1 MRAVSVF
8 NATGLIVK
16 SWPLALA
23 FLLAACGQGAQGDL
37 QASQDPNILM
47 GRAALS
53 GGAPALALNAGATVL
68 KQHPGDPDGL
78 ALQAD
83 ALSAMGRGAEAVPVY
98 RQLLALDPKSV
109 NAHIGL
115 GRVLLA
121 TDAAAAET
129 EFLAVL
135 AVAPDTAIAA
145 NDLGIARDLQG
156 HHEDAQIAYRRALG
170 LAPSLQAAS
179 INLALSLSV
188 SGHAA
193 EAVPMLRPLAEAPGA
208 DAKLRQNLAVAL
220 AMSGQR
226 KSAEQLLSRD
236 MPPQEVQIALD
247 HFVALAPQQ

>member
-1 MRAVSVF
+1 MSVSK
-8 NATGLIVK
+8 AGLMAK
-16 SWPLALA
+16 SWPIALAL
-23 FLLAACGQGAQGDL
+23 LLAACGHVPGDQ
-37 QASQDPNILM
+37 QASQDPNIRM

-53 GGAPALALNAGATVL
+53 GGAPTLALNAGATVL
-68 KQHPGDPDGL
+68 KEHPRDPDGL

-83 ALSAMGRGAEAVPVY
+83 ALSAMGRGAEAIPVY
-98 RQLLALDPKSV
+98 RQLLAIDPKSV

-135 AVAPDTAIAA
+135 ATAPDTAIAA

-156 HHEDAQIAYRRALG
+156 HHGDAQIAYRRALG
-170 LAPSLQAAS
+170 LAPSMQAAS
-179 INLALSLSV
+179 VNLALSLSV

-193 EAVPMLRPLAEAPGA
+193 EAVPMLRPLAEAPNA
-208 DAKLRQNLAVAL
+208 DAKVRQNLAVAL

-226 KSAEQLLSRD
+226 ASAMQLLARD
-236 MPPQEVQIALD
+236 MPPRDVEIALD
-247 HFVALAPQQ
+247 HFVALAQQQ